1 MASRSVEVQLW
12 PDCRYA
18 SRHTTPKARNAGKG
32 NLIPNLTGLSGPAS
46 KRPRRAATTPRRPRP
61 APSSS
66 SSKGRLQL
74 RAQRTVAG
82 CRGRMGACCDAVREA
97 GDRLQHSAQLL
108 RSRKEL
114 RECRSEDD
122 PRIPHIRTFA
132 TKSCDCCFVQAP
144 LALAGPV

>member
-1 MASRSVEVQLW
+1 MQVRQPAHDTESKECGKGKPHPKSPRSLRARVQAAEEGG
-12 PDCRYA
+12 DNA
-18 SRHTTPKARNAGKG
+18 EETKARSQ
-32 NLIPNLTGLSGPAS
+32 LEQLQRPPAAES
-46 KRPRRAATTPRRPRP
+46 AAH
-61 APSSS
+61 
-66 SSKGRLQL
+66 GRGMSW
-74 RAQRTVAG
+74 AH
-82 CRGRMGACCDAVREA
+82 GRMGACCDAVREA
-97 GDRLQHSAQLL
+97 VDRLQHSAQLL

>member
-82 CRGRMGACCDAVREA
+82 CRGRMGAWARAATLCAKLWTGSNIQPSCSDPGRSCGSAEARTIPGSHTSVPLQRRAVTA
-97 GDRLQHSAQLL
+97 ASFRL
-108 RSRKEL
+108 R
-114 RECRSEDD
+114 
-122 PRIPHIRTFA
+122 
-132 TKSCDCCFVQAP
+132 
-144 LALAGPV
+144 